1 MGGVARSLD
10 AVYYPETDDM
20 GEHEVDQ
27 ERLATVNLPQGTRLA
42 GKMLDALA
50 LHAMGVQVLSL
61 RRAQGQTVALAEDST
76 LEGGDTLVLSGRPA
90 GLALAEEK
98 LLK

>member
-1 MGGVARSLD
+1 MQSVEAAR
-10 AVYYPETDDM
+10 A
-20 GEHEVDQ
+20 
-27 ERLATVNLPQGTRLA
+27 RILA
-42 GKMLDALA
+42 ALA
-50 LHAMGVQVLSL
+50 ATPPE
-61 RRAQGQTVALAEDST
+61 TVALAEDST